1 MIRPACLA
9 LVLLLCGGAVRATE
23 SQVVLALDVEYLQST
38 MPLYA
43 RIAGQAEKA
52 ASGADAQRRSELELA
67 RDLRQSEI
75 LTALPEVI
83 AQIAGAAQADLVVDR
98 AIARRIGESAA
109 HDITDEVEQVL
120 VERFGDQPLEPAQ

>member
-1 MIRPACLA
+1 MIRAGLLLA
-9 LVLLLCGGAVRATE
+9 LLVGASSARATE
-23 SQVVLALDVEYLQST
+23 SQVVLALDIEYLQST

-83 AQIAGAAQADLVVDR
+83 AQIAGSANADLVVDR
-98 AIARRIGESAA
+98 AVARRIGESAA
-109 HDITDEVEQVL
+109 HDITDEVEKVL
-120 VERFGDQPLEPAQ
+120 VERFGDQPLEPAK

>member
-1 MIRPACLA
+1 MIRA
-9 LVLLLCGGAVRATE
+9 VLLLALLLGASGARANE
-23 SQVVLALDVEYLQST
+23 SQVILALDIEYLQST

-52 ASGADAQRRSELELA
+52 ATGADAQRRSELELA

-83 AQIAGAAQADLVVDR
+83 AQIASTAKADMVVDR
-98 AIARRIGESAA
+98 AVARRIGESAA
-109 HDITDEVEQVL
+109 RDITEDVEKVL

>member
-1 MIRPACLA
+1 MIRAGLLLA
-9 LVLLLCGGAVRATE
+9 LLVGGSSARATE
-23 SQVVLALDVEYLQST
+23 SQVVLALDIEYLQST

-83 AQIAGAAQADLVVDR
+83 AQIAGSANADLVVDR
-98 AIARRIGESAA
+98 AVARRIGESAA
-109 HDITDEVEQVL
+109 HDITDEVEKVL

>member
-1 MIRPACLA
+1 MIRAGLLLA
-9 LVLLLCGGAVRATE
+9 LLVGASSARATE
-23 SQVVLALDVEYLQST
+23 SQVVLALDIEYLQST

-83 AQIAGAAQADLVVDR
+83 AQIAGSANADLVVDR
-98 AIARRIGESAA
+98 AVARRIGESAA
-109 HDITDEVEQVL
+109 HDITDEVEKVL

>member
-52 ASGADAQRRSELELA
+52 ATGADAQRRSELELA

-83 AQIAGAAQADLVVDR
+83 AQIASTAKADMVVDR
-98 AIARRIGESAA
+98 AVARRIGESAA
-109 HDITDEVEQVL
+109 RDITEDVEKVL